1 MKEIPIK
8 LHPSLHIPINKWTN
22 PRRLAMHRLHFIEI
36 VQTRKHLLFNL
47 LRLYA
52 VCSEMRNQNN
62 MKMPMS
68 ERHIP
73 CEQSRSLLCNEQNKR
88 PFLSSHAVLL
98 LVGLAAKSNNSS
110 CCYDELKRCIFNYK
124 KKTSRWRAFLA

>member
-1 MKEIPIK
+1 
-8 LHPSLHIPINKWTN
+8 
-22 PRRLAMHRLHFIEI
+22 MHRLHFIEI

-98 LVGLAAKSNNSS
+98 LVGLAVKSNNSY

-124 KKTSRWRAFLA
+124 KNFSVPFYLTFLNFIKIVDFTFITNIYHNFTLK

>member
-1 MKEIPIK
+1 MY
-8 LHPSLHIPINKWTN
+8 
-22 PRRLAMHRLHFIEI
+22 RLHFIEI

-52 VCSEMRNQNN
+52 VLCCAEMRNQNN
-62 MKMPMS
+62 IKMPMS

-88 PFLSSHAVLL
+88 PFLSSHAVQ
-98 LVGLAAKSNNSS
+98 LA
-110 CCYDELKRCIFNYK
+110 
-124 KKTSRWRAFLA
+124 LAVIVTTATAVMMS